1 MDLLVAGVDMRKII
15 TFVVFSAALMLFAG
29 AAMADVR
36 IKQKV
41 TMSGQSMET
50 TRSIKGSRERTETRI
65 EMADPQAAAF
75 MPQIANITQCDLKR
89 TVRLNDRKRLY
100 LLEPFAT
107 SAADIG
113 PVTRTTPERPTT
125 TTTRRGGTVTMIS
138 TVKDTGERKMMFG
151 LQARHLIITQEMESS
166 ADSCSGPNKMKMEFD
181 GWYVDFSAEFNCPM
195 ATPEVPATGGYSR
208 PDCADRV
215 IMRGNAAAR
224 TGFLLQ
230 GTMRMYGKDGTVQ
243 LTSTTETLELSRAPL
258 EASLFDVPAGYQ
270 LASSQQDLYAVS
282 MPSMGNVDRENPR
295 ANVNRD
301 RPSSSVNRDRPAA
314 KSVAVNVTYG
324 SISPAA
330 RAEIDQYLKNRVS
343 ARGYR
348 TATGTGDYVLNIEV
362 RQVKESAAGKVGGI
376 FGKVTGIETK
386 VGKVDIDMSA
396 ELSGG
401 ATGQAKVKSK
411 FDGPPSDAIRTALD
425 QLLDQAFRDLRN

>member
-1 MDLLVAGVDMRKII
+1 MRKII
-15 TFVVFSAALMLFAG
+15 AIVVFSVGLTLFAG
-29 AAMADVR
+29 AVRADVR

-41 TMSGQSMET
+41 TMSGQSMES

-100 LLEPFAT
+100 MLEPFAT
-107 SAADIG
+107 TAADAG

-125 TTTRRGGTVTMIS
+125 TTTRRGGTVTMTS
-138 TVKDTGERKMMFG
+138 TIKDTGERKMMFG

-166 ADSCSGPNKMKMEFD
+166 ADSCNGPNKTKMEFD

-195 ATPEVPATGGYSR
+195 ARPEVPAAGGWSR
-208 PDCADRV
+208 PDCTDRI

-230 GTMRMYGKDGTVQ
+230 GTMKIYGADGTVQ
-243 LTSTTETLELSRAPL
+243 MTSTTETLELSRAPL
-258 EASLFDVPAGYQ
+258 EASLFDIPVGYQ

-282 MPSMGNVDRENPR
+282 MPTMDNVTRDNPVRDNPR
-295 ANVNRD
+295 TDVSRV
-301 RPSSSVNRDRPAA
+301 RPSA
-314 KSVAVNVTYG
+314 KSVAVNVNYA

-330 RAEIDQYLKNRVS
+330 RAEIDQYLKNRIS
-343 ARGYR
+343 TRGFR
-348 TATGTGDYVLNIEV
+348 TVTGTGDYILNIDV
-362 RQVKESAAGKVGGI
+362 RQVKESAAGKMGGL

-386 VGKVDIDMSA
+386 VGKVEIDMSA
-396 ELSGG
+396 DLSGG
-401 ATGQAKVKSK
+401 ATGQARVKNK
-411 FDGPPSDAIRTALD
+411 FDGPPADAIRAAVD
-425 QLLDQAFRDLRN
+425 QLLSQVLRDVRN